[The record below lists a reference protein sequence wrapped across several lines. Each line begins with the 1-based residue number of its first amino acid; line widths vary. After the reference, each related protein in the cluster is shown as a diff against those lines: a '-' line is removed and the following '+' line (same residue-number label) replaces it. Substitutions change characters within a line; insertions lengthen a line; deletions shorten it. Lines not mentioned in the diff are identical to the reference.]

1 MNSVDFAILILAV
14 GTVLNSICILLLER
28 KKANKTK

>member
-14 GTVLNSICILLLER
+14 GTILNSVCILLLEH
-28 KKANKTK
+28 KKINKR